1 MIVDAFCFSCILLNT
16 MRLTLWLTRKVN
28 QEVNQY
34 FMKASVSVICYKH
47 KVLANGESPLMLR
60 IAKDGKRT
68 MKSLGISVNP
78 TYWDFGR
85 NQPKNNCPNRN
96 LIKQLILKT
105 EMEYQSKLL
114 DKEIKEEEFTAS
126 SLIHEQKDEIKAM
139 TVEDFYKQLI
149 KELKEKGQ
157 IGNSYAYLSSYD
169 NLKNF
174 NKGRKLNYT
183 FSHIDVVFCKKFEDW
198 MRRKG
203 NKDTTISYQF
213 RTLRATFNR
222 AITAK
227 VVSKEKN
234 PFSEFKLSHLNTKT
248 MKRALSKS
256 DILKIMDADCHD
268 KSELSQLAHDLFC
281 FSYLCGGISLVDMAN
296 LTPENII
303 EGRLIYQRQKT
314 HGSINLQLSDRAMQI
329 INKYSDYQKKAYYFF
344 PILHYKR
351 HITPMQKHNR
361 VRKYCLH
368 INHELK
374 QLAKELNITANVTT
388 YVARHSFATIL
399 KKSGVNI
406 GIISQALGHQDIKTT
421 QIYLSKFDNEQV
433 DEAMKNLL

>member
-1 MIVDAFCFSCILLNT
+1 MELN
-16 MRLTLWLTRKVN
+16 RELN
-28 QEVNQY
+28 QE
-34 FMKASVSVICYKH
+34 FMDATISVICYKS
-47 KVLANGESPLMLR
+47 KTLSNGEHPLMLR
-60 IAKDGKRT
+60 IAQNGKSKY
-68 MKSLGISVNP
+68 KSLKISVAAKH
-78 TYWDFGR
+78 WDFDR
-85 NQPKNNCPNRN
+85 NVPKPNCPSKD
-96 LIKQLILKT
+96 LINKIILKT
-105 EMEYQSKLL
+105 KLEYQQKVLE
-114 DKEIKEEEFTAS
+114 KKANKEEFTAS

-139 TVEDFYKQLI
+139 TVDDFYKQI
-149 KELKEKGQ
+149 INELKEKGQ

-174 NKGRKLNYT
+174 NKGKKLNYT

-203 NKDTTISYQF
+203 NKDTTISFQF
-213 RTLRATFNR
+213 RTLRAVFNR

-227 VVSKEKN
+227 VVSKDKN
-234 PFSEFKLSHLNTKT
+234 PFSEFKLCHLNTKT

-256 DILKIMDADCHD
+256 DILKIMDADCHN

-296 LTPENII
+296 LTPNNII

-329 INKYSDYQKKAYYFF
+329 INKYNNYQKRANYFF
-344 PILHYKR
+344 PILHCKR

-368 INHELK
+368 INQELK

>member
-1 MIVDAFCFSCILLNT
+1 MDATI
-16 MRLTLWLTRKVN
+16 
-28 QEVNQY
+28 
-34 FMKASVSVICYKH
+34 SVICYKS
-47 KVLANGESPLMLR
+47 KTLSNGEHPLMLR
-60 IAKDGKRT
+60 IAQNGKSKY
-68 MKSLGISVNP
+68 KSLKISVAAKH
-78 TYWDFGR
+78 WDFDR
-85 NQPKNNCPNRN
+85 NVPKPNCPSKD
-96 LIKQLILKT
+96 LINKIILKT
-105 EMEYQSKLL
+105 KLEYQQKVLE
-114 DKEIKEEEFTAS
+114 KKANEEEFTAS

-149 KELKEKGQ
+149 EELKEKGQ
-157 IGNSYAYLSSYD
+157 IGNSYAYLNSYD
-169 NLKNF
+169 TLKNF
-174 NKGRKLNYT
+174 NKGKKLNYT
-183 FSHIDVVFCKKFEDW
+183 FSHIDVIFCKKFEDW

-222 AITAK
+222 AITTK
-227 VVSKEKN
+227 IVSKDKN

-256 DILKIMDADCHD
+256 DILKIMNADCHD

-314 HGSINLQLSDRAMQI
+314 HGSINLQLSDRALQI
-329 INKYSDYQKKAYYFF
+329 INKYSNYQKKAYYFF
-344 PILHYKR
+344 PILHCKR

>member
-1 MIVDAFCFSCILLNT
+1 MNT
-16 MRLTLWLTRKVN
+16 TI
-28 QEVNQY
+28 
-34 FMKASVSVICYKH
+34 SVICYKS
-47 KVLANGESPLMLR
+47 KTLANGEHPLMLR
-60 IAKDGKRT
+60 IIQNRKT
-68 MKSLGISVNP
+68 QYKSLNISVAARH
-78 TYWDFGR
+78 WDFDK
-85 NQPKNNCPNRN
+85 NAPKPKCPHKD
-96 LIKQLILKT
+96 LINKIILKT
-105 EMEYQSKLL
+105 KLEYQQKVLE
-114 DKEIKEEEFTAS
+114 KKANEEEFTAS
-126 SLIHEQKDEIKAM
+126 SLIHEQKSEIKAM
-139 TVEDFYKQLI
+139 TVDDFYKQLI

-157 IGNSYAYLSSYD
+157 IGNSYAYLSSFD

-174 NKGRKLNYT
+174 NKGKKLNYT

-213 RTLRATFNR
+213 RTLRAAFNR

-248 MKRALSKS
+248 MKRALSKA

-314 HGSINLQLSDRAMQI
+314 HGSINLQLSDRALQI

-344 PILHYKR
+344 PILHHKR

-368 INHELK
+368 INQELK
-374 QLAKELNITANVTT
+374 LLAKELNITANVTT

>member
-1 MIVDAFCFSCILLNT
+1 MNT
-16 MRLTLWLTRKVN
+16 TI
-28 QEVNQY
+28 
-34 FMKASVSVICYKH
+34 SVICYKS
-47 KVLANGESPLMLR
+47 KTLANGEHPLMLR
-60 IAKDGKRT
+60 IIQNRKT
-68 MKSLGISVNP
+68 QYKSLNISVAAKH
-78 TYWDFGR
+78 WDFDK
-85 NQPKNNCPNRN
+85 NAPKPKCPHKD
-96 LIKQLILKT
+96 LINKIILKT
-105 EMEYQSKLL
+105 KLEYQQKVLE
-114 DKEIKEEEFTAS
+114 KKANEEEFTAS
-126 SLIHEQKDEIKAM
+126 SLIHEQKNEIKAM

-183 FSHIDVVFCKKFEDW
+183 FSHIDVIFCKKFEDW

-213 RTLRATFNR
+213 RTLRAAFNR

-227 VVSKEKN
+227 IVSKEKN
-234 PFSEFKLSHLNTKT
+234 PFSEFKLSHLNSKT
-248 MKRALSKS
+248 MKRALSKT

-296 LTPENII
+296 LTPQNII

-314 HGSINLQLSDRAMQI
+314 HGSINLQLSDRALKI
-329 INKYSDYQKKAYYFF
+329 ISKYSDYQKKAYYFF
-344 PILHYKR
+344 PILHCKR

-374 QLAKELNITANVTT
+374 ILAKELNITANVTT